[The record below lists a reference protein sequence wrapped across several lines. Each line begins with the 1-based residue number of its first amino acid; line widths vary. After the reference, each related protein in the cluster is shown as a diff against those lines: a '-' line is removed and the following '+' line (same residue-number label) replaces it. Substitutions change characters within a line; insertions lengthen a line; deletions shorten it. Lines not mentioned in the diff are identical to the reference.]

1 MMARNFHFSAACVP
15 LQKVVNK
22 FAFFSYWAIED
33 VPILAGTDVHTHV
46 NLGNFIPVH
55 QH

>member
-22 FAFFSYWAIED
+22 FAVFI
-33 VPILAGTDVHTHV
+33 
-46 NLGNFIPVH
+46 LGNSRTSLYLQGLMYITFKFREL
-55 QH
+55 